1 MRHAG
6 KPAIAL
12 VAVLIVVAGC
22 HWRGVEGDGNIKT
35 ESRPMADF
43 SGLKVTG
50 GYRIEW
56 SGGKPS
62 LTISADE
69 NLLPLI
75 RTDVID
81 GTLQVDSKESLR
93 PTRDITIILSSSALA
108 EVHLTG
114 GNSLQARQV
123 SGPQLKLGSTGASD
137 ITVDGSV
144 TTLDVTMTGAS
155 KLRAKSLQV
164 RNAALSLTGASDAD
178 VNVTDKLKVSV
189 TGAGS
194 LTYSGNPALDQR
206 VTGAGSI
213 RHRE

>member
-1 MRHAG
+1 MKR
-6 KPAIAL
+6 IAF
-12 VAVLIVVAGC
+12 VFFASAAVWLAGC
-22 HWRGVEGDGNIKT
+22 HWSGVKGDGVIKT
-35 ESRPMADF
+35 ENRPIADF
-43 SGLKVTG
+43 SSIKVAG
-50 GYRIEW
+50 GYQIKW

-81 GTLQVDSKESLR
+81 GTLRVDSKESLR

-114 GNSLQARQV
+114 GNNLQARQV
-123 SGPQLKLGSTGASD
+123 SGPQLKLRSTGASD
-137 ITVDGSV
+137 ITVDGAV

-155 KLRAKSLQV
+155 KLDAKSLQA
-164 RNAALSLTGASDAD
+164 RNATLSLTGASDAD

-194 LTYSGNPALDQR
+194 LTYSGNPTLDQR

-213 RHRE
+213 HHRE